1 MVTCSKAGIAGVS
14 CLQRWCG
21 RFPYR
26 PPCANSLPEKI
37 TSVKCALM
45 HPKFALA
52 VEQPNWLRAVHH
64 KVGPRGLEMIGR
76 LASKYEKRADNTQ
89 HSLMEEAGCWATT
102 AEDLV
107 STCAAM
113 ARVQEWLFFMS
124 FQLKDCAIY
133 ISILK
138 YINKYSESRTGWTL
152 QSHCASLTPSF
163 CSILDI
169 VCNFRAVSSCSGK
182 LRHWC
187 SSRPSRGGAI

>member
-1 MVTCSKAGIAGVS
+1 MISTLTTCSEERRLETVMRGEFGVQCTLKSHLMVTCSKAGIAGVS

-26 PPCANSLPEKI
+26 PPCAKSLPEKI

-107 STCAAM
+107 SICAAM
-113 ARVQEWLFFMS
+113 ARVQEWLFLMS

-133 ISILK
+133 IKLE
-138 YINKYSESRTGWTL
+138 YS
-152 QSHCASLTPSF
+152 QIH
-163 CSILDI
+163 
-169 VCNFRAVSSCSGK
+169 
-182 LRHWC
+182 
-187 SSRPSRGGAI
+187 

>member
-1 MVTCSKAGIAGVS
+1 MISTLTTCSEERILETVMRGEFGVQSTLKSLLMVTCSKAGIAGVS
-14 CLQRWCG
+14 CLQTWCG

-26 PPCANSLPEKI
+26 PPCVKSLPEKI

-76 LASKYEKRADNTQ
+76 LASSKQ
-89 HSLMEEAGCWATT
+89 IWEASRQYPAFTHGRSSVLSWATT

-113 ARVQEWLFFMS
+113 ARVQE
-124 FQLKDCAIY
+124 
-133 ISILK
+133 
-138 YINKYSESRTGWTL
+138 
-152 QSHCASLTPSF
+152 
-163 CSILDI
+163 
-169 VCNFRAVSSCSGK
+169 
-182 LRHWC
+182 
-187 SSRPSRGGAI
+187 